1 LIYLD
6 LQQFIENSFNSHVE
20 IISDYYLNSLLKNM
34 NKHFDINDSSINFKD
49 LDLQVINLSSRSY
62 VELATKDFS
71 MTYSNSLKIYQ
82 NEYGEFERFSNILK
96 THGVSRNYVIFNRV
110 LERKGEF
117 IMEKRI
123 LNLPMT
129 SKYESV
135 ASLQKSFELIK
146 SISFLRLYSQTYNNH
161 CLNKRP
167 ESQNLEKENFND
179 VCVIFLENKQN
190 KVISF

>member
-1 LIYLD
+1 
-6 LQQFIENSFNSHVE
+6 
-20 IISDYYLNSLLKNM
+20 
-34 NKHFDINDSSINFKD
+34 
-49 LDLQVINLSSRSY
+49 
-62 VELATKDFS
+62 
-71 MTYSNSLKIYQ
+71 
-82 NEYGEFERFSNILK
+82 
-96 THGVSRNYVIFNRV
+96 
-110 LERKGEF
+110 
-117 IMEKRI
+117 MEKRI
-123 LNLPMT
+123 LPLPMT

-190 KVISF
+190 KVLTY